1 MKESSVLDRDH
12 LQLHVFGDFNDY
24 FTPFA
29 VSLIS
34 REKRFHIQLNEKQVN
49 MASFYDDPL
58 KPIKGL
64 MDILKDS
71 GHLFL
76 VKFIIENEQG
86 KDVVN
91 FLATHDHRIIN
102 TTEPHRDI
110 VIASSNPKIPDQG
123 NIVMVSESGFTFSIS
138 MEWQDSP
145 TTQQINKLKSL
156 LNANQI

>member
-1 MKESSVLDRDH
+1 
-12 LQLHVFGDFNDY
+12 
-24 FTPFA
+24 
-29 VSLIS
+29 
-34 REKRFHIQLNEKQVN
+34 
-49 MASFYDDPL
+49 MASFYEDPL
-58 KPIKGL
+58 KPIEGL
-64 MDILKDS
+64 VDILKDS

-91 FLATHDHRIIN
+91 FLATHDHRLIK
-102 TTEPHRDI
+102 TSEPHRDI
-110 VIASSNPKIPDQG
+110 VITSSNPKIPDQG
-123 NIVMVSESGFTFSIS
+123 NIVMESESGFTFSIS